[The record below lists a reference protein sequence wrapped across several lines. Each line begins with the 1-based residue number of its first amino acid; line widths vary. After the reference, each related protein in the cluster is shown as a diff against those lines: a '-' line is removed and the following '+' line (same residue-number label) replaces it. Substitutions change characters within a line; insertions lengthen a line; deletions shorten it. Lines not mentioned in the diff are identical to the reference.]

1 MPLSGNFN
9 LCHPI
14 HGNLL
19 IDVGGSRLPAGS
31 YKNIKSKEEV
41 QDFVD
46 KQEEPKAE
54 GKCRIVDLRFGDFK
68 VNAQSLKRTYQEKPS
83 IFLSSV

>member
-1 MPLSGNFN
+1 MRHKMPLSDNFN

-54 GKCRIVDLRFGDFK
+54 GKCRIVDLRFGDLR
-68 VNAQSLKRTYQEKPS
+68 SM
-83 IFLSSV
+83 LSR